1 MRLPRPI
8 CNVCN
13 KKVCAVNYI
22 KNGKRHYRSM
32 CNQCGKTNKMKK
44 PIYLWQR
51 AGYEK
56 DKLCFLCGFK
66 SLYSTQMVVYHIDGR
81 PQNTDF
87 TNLRTVCLNCIEV
100 VKRKEIIWVRGDLTV
115 DY

>member
-1 MRLPRPI
+1 
-8 CNVCN
+8 
-13 KKVCAVNYI
+13 
-22 KNGKRHYRSM
+22 
-32 CNQCGKTNKMKK
+32 MKK

-56 DKLCFLCGFK
+56 DKVCFLCGFK
-66 SLYSTQMVVYHIDGR
+66 SLYSTQMVVYHIDGK